1 MLHNKF
7 VVVPTNKA
15 SDNVAFVCKRNYT
28 QLLIYSIG
36 LKNVDDITSANMK
49 ATKPVSWCN

>member
-15 SDNVAFVCKRNYT
+15 SDNIAFVCKRNYT
-28 QLLIYSIG
+28 QVLIYSIG
-36 LKNVDDITSANMK
+36 LKNVDNITSANMK
-49 ATKPVSWCN
+49 ATKPVS

>member
-15 SDNVAFVCKRNYT
+15 SDNVASSFDLQHRSEEC
-28 QLLIYSIG
+28 
-36 LKNVDDITSANMK
+36 
-49 ATKPVSWCN
+49 